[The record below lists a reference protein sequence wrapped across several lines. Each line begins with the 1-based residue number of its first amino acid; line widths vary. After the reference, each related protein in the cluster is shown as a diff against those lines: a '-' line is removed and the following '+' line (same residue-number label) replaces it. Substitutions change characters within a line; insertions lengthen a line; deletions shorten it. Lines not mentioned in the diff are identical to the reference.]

1 MHKQTRSH
9 SHSHNHSQTHTLTGY
24 DDALARGSKHQ
35 DLLLLG
41 DRPRTLGGQNE
52 NIAAAAVSE
61 KMCMNVYEKAG
72 WVGRAGSPRQT
83 ILANTLHA
91 VFKCTHTHTYT
102 RTHNHSNN
110 ASTCTPTRLPAVR
123 GRHHRRCGRQRC
135 QWGPWAPACPRCS
148 EKGRV
153 LEAFRLAGK
162 SMYGKGGCKQ
172 GARQPS
178 CVQI

>member
-24 DDALARGSKHQ
+24 DDALARGSKRQ

-72 WVGRAGSPRQT
+72 WVGRAGSTRQT
-83 ILANTLHA
+83 ILANTLQA
-91 VFKCTHTHTYT
+91 VFKCTHT
-102 RTHNHSNN
+102 RTHNHSNK

-123 GRHHRRCGRQRC
+123 GRRHRRCGRQRC

-148 EKGRV
+148 AKRESVSGFQVGRKIHV
-153 LEAFRLAGK
+153 WQERVQARGAATQLCANLSAG
-162 SMYGKGGCKQ
+162 
-172 GARQPS
+172 
-178 CVQI
+178 